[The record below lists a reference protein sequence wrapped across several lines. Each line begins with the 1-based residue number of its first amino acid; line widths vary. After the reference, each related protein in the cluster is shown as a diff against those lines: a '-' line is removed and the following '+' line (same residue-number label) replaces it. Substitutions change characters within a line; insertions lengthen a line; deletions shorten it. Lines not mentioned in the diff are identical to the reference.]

1 MDNALATF
9 TKAYKNAI
17 EVMIHP
23 GLATKTQMGIADAL
37 KFYYTIAL
45 IPTILGVLLSLAV
58 NPHSVLLPLIIAAL
72 YLVFFPIGIFINS
85 GIYHIII
92 NNILNLYK
100 QEYSAAFLA
109 YIYSLVPVVFFLWV
123 FPIHMLAFV
132 LIVVSFLWSFIVLI
146 IALSNLLS
154 ISKLKALGTIL
165 LIVIIFSLI
174 VGVIAIMIIELT
186 EQLIGLALSFAL
198 SFGIGLFNLFSSNSL
213 NGSTIP
219 LVVAHSSANYTSCGN
234 FTLLD
239 NRSSNTVAGICT
251 WNGGNLNIS
260 IAGGDSGFASVTF
273 IGSNNK
279 TYFSQGTTAR
289 CLTSFG
295 SFYAPAQKYTLVLS
309 TGRGGGDCG
318 PAIVRLSS

>member
-45 IPTILGVLLSLAV
+45 IPMLFGVLLSLIFGSHHILFALV
-58 NPHSVLLPLIIAAL
+58 VVAL
-72 YLVFFPIGIFINS
+72 YLVFFPIGAFINS

-92 NNILNLYK
+92 KNLFDVYK

-109 YIYSLVPVVFFLWV
+109 YIYSLVPVVFFFWV
-123 FPIHMLAFV
+123 FPIYILGIV
-132 LIVVSFLWSFIVLI
+132 LIAVSFLWSFIVLM
-146 IALSNLLS
+146 IAISNLLS
-154 ISKLKALGTIL
+154 MSRLKALGTIL
-165 LIVIIFSLI
+165 LSDIIFYLI
-174 VGVIAIMIIELT
+174 LYVIAIIIL
-186 EQLIGLALSFAL
+186 GVFV
-198 SFGIGLFNLFSSNSL
+198 FVGLFNLFSFNSLNESSSPFNSL
-213 NGSTIP
+213 NGPTSP
-219 LVVAHSSANYTSCGN
+219 LVAAHSSANYTSCSN

-239 NRSSNTVAGICT
+239 DKFSNTIAGICT
-251 WNGGNLNIS
+251 WNGGTLNIS
-260 IAGGDSGFASVTF
+260 IAGGDSGYASVAF

-309 TGRGGGDCG
+309 TGRGGGYCG
-318 PAIVRLSS
+318 PAIVKLSS

>member
-23 GLATKTQMGIADAL
+23 GLATKEQMGIADAL

-45 IPTILGVLLSLAV
+45 IPMVFGVLLSLIFGSHHILFA
-58 NPHSVLLPLIIAAL
+58 LIVVAL
-72 YLVFFPIGIFINS
+72 YLVFFPIGAFINS

-92 NNILNLYK
+92 KNLFDIYR

-109 YIYSLVPVVFFLWV
+109 YIYSLVPVVFFFWV
-123 FPIHMLAFV
+123 FPIYILAFV
-132 LIVVSFLWSFIVLI
+132 LIVISSLWSFIVLM
-146 IALSNLLS
+146 IAISNLLS
-154 ISKLKALGTIL
+154 MSRLKALGAIL
-165 LIVIIFSLI
+165 LSDIIFYIILY
-174 VGVIAIMIIELT
+174 VIAAIIIAILGM
-186 EQLIGLALSFAL
+186 LFAGSL
-198 SFGIGLFNLFSSNSL
+198 LNLFSFNSL
-213 NGSTIP
+213 NESIPFNSLNEPTSP
-219 LVVAHSSANYTSCGN
+219 LVAAHSSANYTSCGN

-239 NRSSNTVAGICT
+239 NRFSNTIAGICT
-251 WNGGNLNIS
+251 WNGGTLNIS
-260 IAGGDSGFASVTF
+260 IAGGDSGYASVTF

-309 TGRGGGDCG
+309 TGQGGGYCG
-318 PAIVRLSS
+318 PAIVKLSS